1 MTITYQVERLEH
13 DQGED
18 LFLVKR
24 YENGHALE
32 EEDEVIELEAIDDLM
47 TLRATD
53 VEAYEVVMSVCASLL
68 ERGQPI
74 EALEG

>member
-1 MTITYQVERLEH
+1 MTITYGVERLEH
-13 DQGED
+13 DEGTD
-18 LFLVKR
+18 LFLVKH
-24 YENGHALE
+24 YSADD

-53 VEAYEVVMSVCASLL
+53 AEAYEVVMSVCASLL

>member
-1 MTITYQVERLEH
+1 VTITYQVERLEH
-13 DQGED
+13 DTGTD

-24 YENGHALE
+24 YENGHE